1 MIVKLLSSASVDFH
15 GVKYNE
21 KKINSER
28 GELMKMNNFP
38 TFLNEESSQEE
49 VRNYLKAI
57 SNTGKV
63 KNPQFHAV
71 ISTKFQEHSKEQ
83 LTEIAESF
91 MQEMGYEKQPYLI
104 VFHKDTENNHVHI
117 VSTRVD
123 KDTGKKIK
131 DNFEKLKSQK
141 ALANVLEKHFGIDR
155 TAEIEKLLQYKVS
168 NFQQME
174 NLLTKNGFKVRLKE
188 DNPKEIEILHNGI
201 VQKSIHLNEIPY
213 ENHKKEKKD
222 KRIYQ
227 IKQFIEKYKQIY
239 SNKVFKVIDDRE
251 ENGLYERNPN
261 ADRVAIAP
269 KIEYQSELQKKLHD
283 IFGIDIVFHFKDN
296 KQPFGY
302 TLIDN
307 IHQKVYK
314 GSEIMKMNDIFEFTP
329 DSIHKEDF
337 ERLKAYNLD
346 SSKEKEITIQ
356 LFANQG
362 ITLKDFMLFSDKR
375 QKDNEKSKVFQQ
387 IKTQV
392 KEFMQEGKEQVP
404 DNEFIT
410 LLQDNEGEYYA
421 VHQRY
426 HRVYA
431 LEKLIGNPAYEVFT
445 GKSHTASETGSKID
459 FKHNNGSTLSEAF
472 QQMEKAVKILGQG
485 TYVGKDPTEE
495 ELKKRRK
502 KRK

>member
-15 GVKYNE
+15 GVKYND
-21 KKINSER
+21 KKINSEK

-49 VRNYLKAI
+49 VRNYLKVI
-57 SNTGKV
+57 SNTGKI

-83 LTEIAESF
+83 LTAIAEDF
-91 MQEMGYEKQPYLI
+91 MQEMGYKEQPYLI

-123 KDTGKKIK
+123 KNTGKKIK

-141 ALANVLEKHFGIDR
+141 ALANVLEKHLGINK
-155 TAEIEKLLQYKVS
+155 TKEIEKLLQYKVS
-168 NFQQME
+168 NIQQLE
-174 NLLTKNGFKVRLKE
+174 NLLAINGFKVRLKE

-201 VQKSIHLNEIPY
+201 VQKSVYLDEIPY
-213 ENHKKEKKD
+213 ENNKKD

-227 IKQFIEKYKQIY
+227 IKQFIEKYKQIH

-251 ENGLYERNPN
+251 EKGLYERNPN
-261 ADRVAIAP
+261 AEPISITP

-283 IFGIDIVFHFKDN
+283 IFGIDIVFHFKDD

-307 IHQKVYK
+307 LHQKVYK
-314 GSEIMKMNDIFEFTP
+314 GSEIMKMNEIFDFTS
-329 DSIHKEDF
+329 DSLNKGDF
-337 ERLKAYNLD
+337 ERIKAYNLH
-346 SSKEKEITIQ
+346 SSKEKEIIIQ

-362 ITLKDFMLFSDKR
+362 IVLKDFMLFSDKK
-375 QKDNEKSKVFQQ
+375 QKDNEKSQVFQQ
-387 IKTQV
+387 IKSEV
-392 KEFMQEGKEQVP
+392 KEFIQEGKEEVS

-431 LEKLIGNPAYEVFT
+431 LENLIGKTAYEVFT
-445 GKSHTASETGSKID
+445 GKSHTASEIESKID
-459 FKHNNGSTLSEAF
+459 LKNKNSSTLSEAF
-472 QQMEKAVKILGQG
+472 QQMEKAIKILGKG